1 MAHCEAM
8 NQAGGPSG
16 AQALVSSVFCFMH
29 DPARAP
35 DRAEARRRGGFNR
48 RTAPSL
54 PGPLAVCL
62 GDLDS
67 VKAML
72 ERVMLD
78 TLALENSARRSRT
91 VGYLIG
97 IALKLYEAAEV
108 EERLQALE
116 ALR

>member
-1 MAHCEAM
+1 MAQCEAT
-8 NQAGGPSG
+8 NQAGAPCG

-29 DPARAP
+29 DPSSAP
-35 DRAEARRRGGFNR
+35 DRAEARRRGGHNR

-54 PGPLAVCL
+54 PVPLDVSL

-67 VKAML
+67 VKMML
-72 ERVMLD
+72 ERVMVD

-97 IALKLYEAAEV
+97 VALKLYEAAEV